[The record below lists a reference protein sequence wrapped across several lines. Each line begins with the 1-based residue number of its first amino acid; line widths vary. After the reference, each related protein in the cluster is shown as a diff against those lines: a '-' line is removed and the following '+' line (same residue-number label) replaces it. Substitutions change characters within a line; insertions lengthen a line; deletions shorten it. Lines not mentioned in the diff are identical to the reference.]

1 MSSKKTVRIETLP
14 ISFAVA
20 REKDLS
26 CLSSFSSTPLLLL
39 LPPSLHAPARPVL
52 GPLRPRVCC

>member
-1 MSSKKTVRIETLP
+1 MSSKKMVRIETLP
-14 ISFAVA
+14 IELRRRP
-20 REKDLS
+20 REDLS

-52 GPLRPRVCC
+52 GPLGPRVCC